1 MKRNRAEK
9 QSRKTRDNVVQIEK
23 FAHERKLPPIK
34 AKTPKQ
40 AEYMEAIR
48 TSEQVICVGPAGV
61 GKSFLPGSYAA
72 DALRENRVEKVI
84 LIRPNVSCGKSLG
97 YMPGTLEEKYL
108 PWLAPLTEPM
118 KERMGAAAFDI
129 AVKSGRIELLPL
141 EIARGRSFR
150 DCLVLADE
158 VQNLTAHEAK
168 MLLTRTGENCQMIL
182 TGDMSQ
188 SDIHGQSGLSV
199 MIRLVKRHM
208 LPVPIIEFT
217 DADIVRSDLTAM
229 WVKAFFKDGL

>member
-1 MKRNRAEK
+1 MA
-9 QSRKTRDNVVQIEK
+9 IEK

-40 AEYMEAIR
+40 AEYLDAIR
-48 TSEQVICVGPAGV
+48 TSEQVICVGPAGT
-61 GKSFLPGSYAA
+61 GKSFLPGTYAA
-72 DALRENRVEKVI
+72 DMLRENRVEKVI

-97 YMPGTLEEKYL
+97 YLPGDLTEKYL

-158 VQNLTAHEAK
+158 VQNLTPHEAK

-182 TGDMSQ
+182 TGDVHQ
-188 SDIHGQSGLSV
+188 SDITGKSGLATMIHLAKKHLIPISV
-199 MIRLVKRHM
+199 
-208 LPVPIIEFT
+208 IEMT
-217 DADIVRSDLTAM
+217 DADIVRSDLTAQ
-229 WVKAFFKDGL
+229 WVKAFFREGI